1 MTNVQAVARM
11 VESLR
16 ALGRVEPV
24 DEPLVQAVTSLALA
38 VDSEPGNASLWREYR
53 AAVGDLRALN
63 SAGTNDDEIG
73 RIIAAIRGG
82 AEVGDTA
89 PAKPR
94 DSRRRSGAADGTV
107 RNTADAVA
115 AVGARRR
122 AGD

>member
-1 MTNVQAVARM
+1 MNNSEAVARM

-16 ALGRVEPV
+16 TLGRVEPI
-24 DEPLVQAVTSLALA
+24 DEPLVQTVVTLAAA

-53 AAVGDLRALN
+53 AAVVDLRALN
-63 SAGTNDDEIG
+63 SAGNNDDEIG

-89 PAKPR
+89 KANPR
-94 DSRRRSGAADGTV
+94 NARRGSGATNDGV
-107 RNTADAVA
+107 RHAADAVA
-115 AVGARRR
+115 KVGARRR